1 MLISKT
7 DIAAYTGKT
16 YSTAHQTEL
25 DRLCQA
31 VQIAFENETGRF
43 FAEESTTEITE
54 YLNGP
59 LTRISPKYFP
69 ISEVVSLQEK
79 NDWDASYV
87 DYEYEYAITDDS
99 KVIEVQGSVGYS
111 TIPNSIKLVYKAA
124 QIPADVKQ
132 AFIEWVLLIWNARF
146 NSGKQTSQEQKGTQ
160 TETYYSIDNLP
171 ANIKSVLMRYKRF
184 YV

>member
-7 DIAAYTGKT
+7 DIASYTGKT
-16 YSTAHQTEL
+16 YSAAQQTEL

-31 VQIAFENETGRF
+31 VQTAFETETSRF
-43 FAEESTTEITE
+43 FSEAAATEITE

-59 LTRISPKYFP
+59 LTKLSPKYFP

-87 DYEYEYAITDDS
+87 DYDYNYAIVDNGDAIQVEGT
-99 KVIEVQGSVGYS
+99 VGYA
-111 TIPNSIKLVYKAA
+111 TIPNSIKLVYKASE
-124 QIPADVKQ
+124 IPADVKQ

-146 NSGKQTSQEQKGTQ
+146 NSGKQTSSEQKGTQ